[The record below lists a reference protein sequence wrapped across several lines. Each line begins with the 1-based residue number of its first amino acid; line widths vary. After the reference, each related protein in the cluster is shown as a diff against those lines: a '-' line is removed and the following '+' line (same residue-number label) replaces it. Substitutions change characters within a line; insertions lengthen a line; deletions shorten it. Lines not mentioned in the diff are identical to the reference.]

1 MSFYED
7 DIPVESI
14 KDTSPFF
21 GQIGPVYLFND
32 AMSPD
37 QVRGIYS
44 LGPSYMYSFLD
55 NEAVPS
61 SDNLVP
67 SGILDIKDGLA
78 SRIIFGINA
87 QVLFVSVLFLLFRFL
102 FSVFCYHINSYLVV
116 PSRKVSF

>member
-1 MSFYED
+1 MRLYED
-7 DIPVESI
+7 DIPLESI
-14 KDTSPFF
+14 KDSSPFF

-32 AMSPD
+32 AITPD
-37 QVRGIYS
+37 QVQGIYS

-61 SDNLVP
+61 GDNMVP

-87 QVLFVSVLFLLFRFL
+87 QVLFHFFSFLVIL
-102 FSVFCYHINSYLVV
+102 FSFYLLL
-116 PSRKVSF
+116 SN